1 MSPATPS
8 VLAVIEIGFEPML
21 RLGEL
26 TIRWQ
31 TIGVTVALLVA
42 LVLASVRA
50 PEVIGRRAPLDDLVL
65 IAIGIVPGAV
75 IGGRLVHATAFWD
88 AYAAQPIAI
97 VDPGI
102 GSLSLLGA
110 VLGGALSA
118 AYVALLLGAPVRRWA
133 DAGAAP
139 LLMAIALGKFA
150 QFVGGSGQGLPF
162 DGQWAVSF
170 VGSGPWVS
178 ANPEVPSH
186 PSQIYEALW
195 AAIAIPLVMWWP
207 DRLLKVGRL
216 LYGALSWFLLGRV
229 LIGFTWRDD
238 QTIGPLNTEQLF
250 ALAAL
255 IVLQLIRFRPRRR
268 VRLPAP

>member
-1 MSPATPS
+1 MVPATPS
-8 VLAVIEIGFEPML
+8 VIAVIEIGVDPLL

-31 TIGVTVALLVA
+31 TIGVTAALLVA
-42 LVLASVRA
+42 LVLASARA
-50 PEVIGRRAPLDDLVL
+50 PEVVGRRAPLDDLVL
-65 IAIGIVPGAV
+65 IAMGSVPGAV
-75 IGGRLVHATAFWD
+75 IGGRLVHATAFWE
-88 AYAAQPIAI
+88 AYAAQPMAI
-97 VDPGI
+97 LDPGV
-102 GSLSLLGA
+102 GTLSLLGA

-118 AYVALLLGAPVRRWA
+118 AYVAVLLGAPVRRWA

-139 LLMAIALGKFA
+139 LLLAIALGKLA

-162 DGQWAVSF
+162 DGPWAVSF

-195 AAIAIPLVMWWP
+195 AVIAIPLVMWWP
-207 DRLLKVGRL
+207 NRSHKVGRL

-229 LIGFTWRDD
+229 LIGFSWRDD
-238 QTIGPLNTEQLF
+238 HTIGPLNTEQVL

-255 IVLQLIRFRPRRR
+255 IVLQLIRFRPRHR